1 MATTDVGVSGTCPTV
16 LDANTNRQKDAPM
29 NLDEAMSEIR
39 RSWRNEAPGMDRAA
53 LVVLSHEV
61 GYAPFLTAGR

>member
-1 MATTDVGVSGTCPTV
+1 
-16 LDANTNRQKDAPM
+16 M